1 MPGVRCAQYTACRSV
16 QLEDELSVS
25 PLRPRQASLS
35 PGKLDALLGS
45 ASHETL
51 ATNSHRSPVGVI
63 VGAGDGLSAVDF
75 VESSKVAITMAAVR
89 GALLT
94 VSNLIPFD
102 LRKKWRDS
110 RVAG

>member
-63 VGAGDGLSAVDF
+63 VGAGDGA
-75 VESSKVAITMAAVR
+75 ER
-89 GALLT
+89 GG
-94 VSNLIPFD
+94 
-102 LRKKWRDS
+102 LRRIEQGCNYNGS
-110 RVAG
+110 C

>member
-1 MPGVRCAQYTACRSV
+1 M
-16 QLEDELSVS
+16 
-25 PLRPRQASLS
+25 
-35 PGKLDALLGS
+35 
-45 ASHETL
+45 
-51 ATNSHRSPVGVI
+51 
-63 VGAGDGLSAVDF
+63 GAGDGLSAVDF

-89 GALLT
+89 VALLT